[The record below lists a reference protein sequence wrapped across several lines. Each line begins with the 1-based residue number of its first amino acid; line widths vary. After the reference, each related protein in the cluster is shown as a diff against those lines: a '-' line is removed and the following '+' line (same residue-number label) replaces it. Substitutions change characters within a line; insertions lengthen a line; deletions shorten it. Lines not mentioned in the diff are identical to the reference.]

1 MLHRTRDDEFKL
13 ANSQPVRNI
22 QNASHV
28 FVFFQIYNLS
38 ILSYDIVNINI
49 DRVYHIYCIYI

>member
-1 MLHRTRDDEFKL
+1 MLHRNRDDEFKF

-28 FVFFQIYNLS
+28 FVFFPDLQL
-38 ILSYDIVNINI
+38 V
-49 DRVYHIYCIYI
+49 HIEL